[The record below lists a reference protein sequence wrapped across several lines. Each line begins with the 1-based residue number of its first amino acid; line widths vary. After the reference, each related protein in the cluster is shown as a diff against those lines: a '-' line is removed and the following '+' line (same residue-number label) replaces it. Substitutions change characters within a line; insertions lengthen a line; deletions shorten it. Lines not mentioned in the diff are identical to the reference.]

1 MQASLLGPASSNS
14 GDVTMFRYSILGAAL
29 ILAGSAAAG
38 YAKSD
43 KTFLTDAI
51 QINLAEIS
59 VGDLAQ
65 KNGGSDDVKSFGKML
80 VDDHT
85 ASNTKATSLAQ
96 ANGITPPT
104 EPKAEDKKKGDELAK
119 LSGAEFDREFA
130 KAMVKGHEEA
140 IGKFEAASK
149 GDDEIAKFAQET
161 LPTLQKHLKTA
172 QSLESSKSAQG
183 EVPMA
188 PEAGKPGASQMAPS
202 GAAKTEAAPPAGTKP
217 MPSEAKGAEKMAA
230 VPSDAVSVNDYY
242 KQNVYDASDNTIG
255 EVSDVLLDKNGRV
268 QAVILSVG
276 GFLGLGGKYV
286 SVPFNALQVTEKNG
300 KRHLVMETTKE
311 ALISAP
317 GYQYDKTTG
326 KWVPETRG

>member
-1 MQASLLGPASSNS
+1 MKS
-14 GDVTMFRYSILGAAL
+14 RYLIMSVVL
-29 ILAGSAAAG
+29 ILAGSSTQAL
-38 YAKSD
+38 AKAD
-43 KTFLTDAI
+43 TAFLTEAI

-96 ANGITPPT
+96 ANGVTPPT
-104 EPKAEDKKKGDELAK
+104 EPKAADKQKHDELAK
-119 LSGAEFDREFA
+119 LSGADFDREFA

-140 IGKFEAASK
+140 ISKFEAASK
-149 GDDEIAKFAQET
+149 GDDDIAKFAQET

-172 QSLESSKSAQG
+172 QKLESSKSAQG
-183 EVPMA
+183 EPPVA
-188 PEAGKPGASQMAPS
+188 SEATKPGSEIAPS
-202 GAAKTEAAPPAGTKP
+202 GAAKTEAAPPAETKK
-217 MPSEAKGAEKMAA
+217 EAKAAEKMAA

-242 KQNVYDASDNTIG
+242 KQNVYNSSDNTIG
-255 EVSDVLLDKNGRV
+255 EVSDVLLDKSGRV
-268 QAVILSVG
+268 KAVILSVG

-300 KRHLVMETTKE
+300 KRYLVMDTTKE
-311 ALISAP
+311 ALTSAP
-317 GYQYDKTTG
+317 GYRYDSTTG
-326 KWVPETRG
+326 KWIPEKA